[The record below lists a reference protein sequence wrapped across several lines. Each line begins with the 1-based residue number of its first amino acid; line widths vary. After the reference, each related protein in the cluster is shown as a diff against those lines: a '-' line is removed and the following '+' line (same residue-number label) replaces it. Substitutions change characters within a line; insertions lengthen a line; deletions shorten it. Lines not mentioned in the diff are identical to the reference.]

1 VALAIDRDA
10 ATAARQRDEP
20 VRSSTY
26 RPDIDGLRAVAVL
39 AVVAFHAF
47 PERLPGGYAGVDVF
61 FVISGFLISSIILRD
76 LEAGTFSVANFYGR
90 RVRRIF
96 AALIVVLA
104 ATLVI
109 GSFVLFPHEYR
120 QLGRHVLG
128 GAGFVSNL
136 LLWSEAGYFDEAAE
150 AKPLLHLWSLGIEEQ
165 FYILWPVLLAW
176 SSRARVRLLP
186 VSLLLFAASFVLNVV
201 TTGRDPEAAFYS
213 PATRLWELMAG
224 SVLACLVVRGQL
236 PARGAAMRSIAGA
249 ALIVAALTLL
259 DPGSAFPGWWALLP
273 VAGTALVISGDRDG
287 WCNRLLSARALVW
300 MGLISFP
307 LYLWHWPLLSFL
319 RIASESATPTRELR
333 VAAVVVSVLLA
344 SLTYWFVERP
354 VRTGGHRRLKVW
366 TLSAGMAC
374 IAVAGLAASRSVGP
388 RGDLPAEVE
397 RLAAFRYDY
406 RTAYRSGACFIGAVE
421 DARAFGACGGDG
433 QLVLWGDSHAAHLY
447 PGVRAFA
454 PDAAQYTKAGCPPL
468 VNADVGSLHCRAVN
482 DAIVARIR
490 RDVPARVVL
499 AGAWH
504 VHDWRRL
511 TATIAVLREAGVGRI
526 DLVGPFPEWPHGLPR
541 TVMTVIRR
549 ERAGIPERLR
559 SGWDPRIEGLDE
571 RMRTFAAESRVG
583 YVSPFSVLCD
593 ARGCLTRLGGDA
605 APLVAW
611 DASHLTDD
619 ASRLVAAALT
629 ASIE

>member
-1 VALAIDRDA
+1 MALAIDRDA

-213 PATRLWELMAG
+213 PGTRLWELMAG

-236 PARGAAMRSIAGA
+236 PARGAAVRSIAGA

-273 VAGTALVISGDRDG
+273 VAGTTLVISGDRAG

-366 TLSAGMAC
+366 TLSAGLAC

-397 RLAAFRYDY
+397 RLAAFQYDY
-406 RTAYRSGACFIGAVE
+406 RTAYRSGACFIGAVQ

-433 QLVLWGDSHAAHLY
+433 QLVLWGDSHAAAL
-447 PGVRAFA
+447 
-454 PDAAQYTKAGCPPL
+454 PPL
-468 VNADVGSLHCRAVN
+468 
-482 DAIVARIR
+482 
-490 RDVPARVVL
+490 L
-499 AGAWH
+499 AE
-504 VHDWRRL
+504 
-511 TATIAVLREAGVGRI
+511 TA
-526 DLVGPFPEWPHGLPR
+526 
-541 TVMTVIRR
+541 
-549 ERAGIPERLR
+549 
-559 SGWDPRIEGLDE
+559 
-571 RMRTFAAESRVG
+571 
-583 YVSPFSVLCD
+583 
-593 ARGCLTRLGGDA
+593 
-605 APLVAW
+605 
-611 DASHLTDD
+611 
-619 ASRLVAAALT
+619 
-629 ASIE
+629 